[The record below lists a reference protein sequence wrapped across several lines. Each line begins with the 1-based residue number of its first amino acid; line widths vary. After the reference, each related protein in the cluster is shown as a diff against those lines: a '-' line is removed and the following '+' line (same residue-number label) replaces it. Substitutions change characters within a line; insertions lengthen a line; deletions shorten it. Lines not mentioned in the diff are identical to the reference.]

1 MRDDQRG
8 SPALLGIAVVAV
20 SLVLTACGSSASGGG
35 PASSASPS
43 NSGQSCQAAA
53 GLTGKVSD
61 HGTHRAA
68 GTAIHLDGADFYF
81 DPTCVQVGRGT
92 LTVTVEN
99 VGQALHNLSI
109 PSLGIDR
116 DVDVGRSIRV
126 KVSLNESQPLPFFC
140 KYHVGAGM
148 QGAFLP
154 G

>member
-1 MRDDQRG
+1 VTR
-8 SPALLGIAVVAV
+8 LGIVLVALM
-20 SLVLTACGSSASGGG
+20 LVLTACGSSASRGG
-35 PASSASPS
+35 PSSAASSADP
-43 NSGQSCQAAA
+43 GQSCQEVA

-61 HGTHRAA
+61 HGTQRAS

-81 DPTCVQVGRGT
+81 EPTCVQVERGA

-99 VGQALHNLSI
+99 VGQALHNLSV

-116 DVDVGRSIRV
+116 DVEVGRSIRV
-126 KVSLNESQPLPFFC
+126 SVRFNGSQPVPFFC